1 MKRIILNVPIAE
13 KTTTDKKCIK
23 VTGEPVKVPRN
34 RKITEDDKWR
44 YDEITADE
52 ELEVLR
58 NYTRDGL
65 MPPEHEDVRSMS
77 GMLNGK
83 IGAYRSQDRAKGKYN
98 SDAFITRDQVVGKLL
113 ECGNVCYYCK
123 NRVKVF
129 YAESRDPMQW
139 TLERI
144 NNDFGHNN
152 DNVVI
157 ACLQCNVERR
167 TMYQGRY
174 QYAAEFKKVVKTG

>member
-1 MKRIILNVPIAE
+1 
-13 KTTTDKKCIK
+13 
-23 VTGEPVKVPRN
+23 
-34 RKITEDDKWR
+34 
-44 YDEITADE
+44 
-52 ELEVLR
+52 
-58 NYTRDGL
+58 
-65 MPPEHEDVRSMS
+65 
-77 GMLNGK
+77 
-83 IGAYRSQDRAKGKYN
+83 
-98 SDAFITRDQVVGKLL
+98 
-113 ECGNVCYYCK
+113 
-123 NRVKVF
+123 
-129 YAESRDPMQW
+129 MQW

>member
-13 KTTTDKKCIK
+13 TTADKKCIK
-23 VTGEPVKVPRN
+23 VTGEPAKAPKN

-44 YDEITADE
+44 YDEITGEE
-52 ELEVLR
+52 ELDVLR
-58 NYTRDGL
+58 NYARDGL
-65 MPPEHEDVRSMS
+65 MATEREDVRFMS

-98 SDAFITRDQVVGKLL
+98 SDAFITRDQVVTKLL

-139 TLERI
+139 TLERV